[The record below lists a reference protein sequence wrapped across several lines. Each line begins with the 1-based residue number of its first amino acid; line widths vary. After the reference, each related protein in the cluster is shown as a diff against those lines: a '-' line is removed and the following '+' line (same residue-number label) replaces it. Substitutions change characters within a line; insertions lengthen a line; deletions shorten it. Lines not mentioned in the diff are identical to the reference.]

1 MQGSCSA
8 LLVQGDPY
16 TLSLPMQGM
25 APPDSLLAV
34 TRSTLNRQIKIKV
47 TVTGQCLNMVVPQG
61 YPLLCLL

>member
-8 LLVQGDPY
+8 LLVQGEPY
-16 TLSLPMQGM
+16 TLSPPMQGM

-34 TRSTLNRQIKIKV
+34 TRSALNRQIKV